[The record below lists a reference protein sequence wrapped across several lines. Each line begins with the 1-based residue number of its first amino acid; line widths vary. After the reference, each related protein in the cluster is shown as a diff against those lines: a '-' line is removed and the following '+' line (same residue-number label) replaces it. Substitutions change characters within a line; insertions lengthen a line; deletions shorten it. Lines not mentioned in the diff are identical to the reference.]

1 MKKYF
6 IILFC
11 FFQIHIFAQITG
23 VVFDKESQIV
33 ISQVMVK
40 SSENEKAETNSYGTF
55 TIPVKKLPVILYFQ
69 KKGFEVDSIRIQQLG
84 YVNMSL
90 SVLSQDVKTVV
101 VTSGKRN
108 QNIEEIPISI
118 EILKPALIANKGFTN
133 LEQAVNQSPGVF
145 TMDGQVSIRGGG
157 GYAYGAGSRV
167 MLLWNGIPM
176 LSPDVGDVKWNAVPM
191 EQASQIEILKG
202 ASSVLYG
209 SGALN
214 GIIALTEKEA
224 KPEGQLTMKYQSGV
238 YGDPKRSSMIW
249 WDRNPMSHLLDVYYG
264 KSKGRVGYTIGVN
277 GLLDE
282 GYRDGNDEKRARING
297 SVYFFPKKYTKMK
310 MGMSYQF
317 QWQDKGIFILWK
329 NDSMGYQALENT
341 LSRQRA
347 IRLNVDPYL
356 KFIDKHDNKHYLRTR
371 YYLVTTGN
379 SDKVYD
385 ASLAEMY
392 YADYNIQK
400 KIGNTNLISGF
411 MNLTN
416 KVTSYVFD
424 NHLSMN
430 MAFYEQV
437 ETKLKKLDLTAGLR
451 LEYCRLDQAKPET
464 QFVISDKFTSPVYP
478 IFRIGAHYAINKA
491 SHLRTSFGQ
500 GIRFPSVAER
510 YISASVGGVR
520 IFRNPDLRPEK
531 GWNSEIGWKQI
542 LKLGKWIGMIDL
554 AAFMNEYSN
563 MTEFAF
569 GVYNPVT
576 GDNLNWLGY
585 GIASHEDSTIWNELV
600 ANGVG
605 FVDCLGFKAQNSEKA
620 RITGIE
626 FSFNSSG
633 KIGNVELVSL
643 MGYTYMNPVS
653 LNTNPIYRASFSDT
667 STNILKY
674 RFNHLA
680 KADVQAT
687 YKKWSV
693 GGSMRYNS
701 FMKNIDR
708 VFEEGVIGTELL
720 VGMKQ
725 YRQVNNKGIF
735 VFDARCSYEIKEG
748 VKLNLI
754 VNNFLNVEYV
764 SRPGDVQA
772 PRNFAIQLQY
782 DI

>member
-238 YGDPKRSSMIW
+238 YGDPKRSSMTW

-491 SHLRTSFGQ
+491 SHLRASFGQ

-520 IFRNPDLRPEK
+520 IFRNPDLRSET

-542 LKLGKWIGMIDL
+542 LKFGKWMGMIDV
-554 AAFMNEYSN
+554 AGFVNQYSN
-563 MTEFAF
+563 MTEFSF
-569 GVYNPVT
+569 GVYKPDTMAFLQTSNP
-576 GDNLNWLGY
+576 NAINYLYNW
-585 GIASHEDSTIWNELV
+585 
-600 ANGVG
+600 VG
-605 FVDCLGFKAQNSEKA
+605 FQAQNAEKA
-620 RITGIE
+620 RITGME

-643 MGYTYMNPVS
+643 LGYTYMNPIS
-653 LNTNPIYRASFSDT
+653 LNTNPFYRASFSDS
-667 STNILKY
+667 STNMLKY

-680 KADVQAT
+680 KADIQAT
-687 YKKWSV
+687 FKKWSV

-708 VFEEGVIGTELL
+708 VFEEGVLGTELL
-720 VGMKQ
+720 VGMQ
-725 YRQVNNKGIF
+725 YYRQIYNRGVF
-735 VFDARCSYEIKEG
+735 VFDARLSYDIKKG
-748 VKLNLI
+748 VKFNFI
-754 VNNFLNVEYV
+754 ANNFLNAEYS
-764 SRPGDVQA
+764 SRPGDIQA
-772 PRNFAIQLQY
+772 PRNFALQLQFEL
-782 DI
+782 

>member
-1 MKKYF
+1 MKNYF
-6 IILFC
+6 FTFFCIL
-11 FFQIHIFAQITG
+11 QVHIFSQVTG
-23 VVFDKESQIV
+23 VVFDKESQFV
-33 ISQVMVK
+33 ISRVLVK
-40 SSENEKAETNSYGTF
+40 SSENEKVETNSYGTF
-55 TIPVKKLPVILYFQ
+55 TIPVKKLPVTLYFQ
-69 KKGFEVDSIRIQQLG
+69 KKGYELDSLRIQQLE

-90 SVLSQDVKTVV
+90 NLLSQDVKTVV

-238 YGDPKRSSMIW
+238 YGDPKRSSMTW
-249 WDRNPMSHLLDVYYG
+249 WDRNPTSHLLDVYYG
-264 KSKGRVGYTIGVN
+264 KSKGRFGYTIGVN
-277 GLLDE
+277 GLIDE
-282 GYRDGNDEKRARING
+282 GYREGNDEKRARING
-297 SVYFFPKKYTKMK
+297 SLYYFSKKYPKMK
-310 MGMSYQF
+310 AGMSYQF
-317 QWQDKGIFILWK
+317 QWQDKGVFILWK

-347 IRLNVDPYL
+347 IRLNVDPYV

-400 KIGNTNLISGF
+400 KIGHTNLISGF
-411 MNLTN
+411 MSMTN

-424 NHLSMN
+424 NHLSN
-430 MAFYEQV
+430 NLALYEQL
-437 ETKLKKLDLTAGLR
+437 ETKLKRLDLTAGLR
-451 LEYCRLDQAKPET
+451 LEYCQLDKSKPET

-478 IFRIGAHYAINKA
+478 IFRLGTHYAINKA
-491 SHLRTSFGQ
+491 SHLRASFGQ

-510 YISASVGGVR
+510 YISAAVGGVR
-520 IFRNPDLRPEK
+520 IFRNPDLRPET

-542 LKLGKWIGMIDL
+542 LKFGKWMGMIDV
-554 AAFMNEYSN
+554 AGFVNQYSN
-563 MTEFAF
+563 MTEFSF
-569 GVYNPVT
+569 GVYKPDTMATLQTSNP
-576 GDNLNWLGY
+576 NAINYFYNW
-585 GIASHEDSTIWNELV
+585 
-600 ANGVG
+600 VG
-605 FVDCLGFKAQNSEKA
+605 FQAQNAEKA
-620 RITGIE
+620 RITGLE

-633 KIGNVELVSL
+633 KIRNVELASL
-643 MGYTYMNPVS
+643 LGYTYMNPIS
-653 LNTNPIYRASFSDT
+653 LNNDPIYRSSFSDT
-667 STNILKY
+667 STNMLKY
-674 RFNHLA
+674 RFHHLA
-680 KADVQAT
+680 KADIQAT

-708 VFEEGVIGTELL
+708 AFEVGVLGTELL
-720 VGMKQ
+720 VGMEH
-725 YRQVNNKGIF
+725 YRQQFNKGVF
-735 VFDARCSYEIKEG
+735 VFDTRVSYELKKGIKF
-748 VKLNLI
+748 NFI
-754 VNNFLNVEYV
+754 ANNFLNAEYS
-764 SRPGDVQA
+764 SRPGDLQA
-772 PRNFAIQLQY
+772 PRNFTLQLQY
-782 DI
+782 DL

>member
-1 MKKYF
+1 MKNYF
-6 IILFC
+6 FLFFCIL
-11 FFQIHIFAQITG
+11 QANLFAQLSG
-23 VVFDKESQIV
+23 VVFDKESKSIIV
-33 ISQVMVK
+33 QVSVK
-40 SSENEKAETNSYGTF
+40 SSENEKVESNAYGTF
-55 TIPVKKLPVILYFQ
+55 VIPVKKLPVTLYFQ
-69 KKGFEVDSIRIQQLG
+69 KKGYEVDSIRIQQLG

-90 SVLSQDVKTVV
+90 AALSQDVKTVV
-101 VTSGKRN
+101 VTTGKRN

-224 KPEGQLTMKYQSGV
+224 KPEGQLTMKYQSGI
-238 YGDPKRSSMIW
+238 YGDPKRSSMTW
-249 WDRNPMSHLLDVYYG
+249 WNRNPTSHLLDVYYG
-264 KSKGRVGYTIGVN
+264 KSKGKFGYTIGVN
-277 GLLDE
+277 GLIDE
-282 GYRDGNDEKRARING
+282 GYREGNDEKRARING
-297 SVYFFPKKYTKMK
+297 SLYYFPKKYSKMK
-310 MGMSYQF
+310 LGMSYQF

-347 IRLNVDPYL
+347 IRLNVDPYV
-356 KFIDKHDNKHYLRTR
+356 KFIDKHDNRHYLRTR

-379 SDKVYD
+379 SEQVYD
-385 ASLAEMY
+385 ASFAEMY

-411 MNLTN
+411 MNMTN

-424 NHLSMN
+424 NHLSN
-430 MAFYEQV
+430 NLALYEQV

-451 LEYCRLDQAKPET
+451 LEYCKLDQAKPET
-464 QFVISDKFTSPVYP
+464 EFVISEKFTSPVYP
-478 IFRIGAHYAINKA
+478 IFRLGTHYAINKA
-491 SHLRTSFGQ
+491 SHLRASFGQ

-520 IFRNPDLRPEK
+520 IFRNPDLRPET

-542 LKLGKWIGMIDL
+542 LKFGKWMGMIDV
-554 AAFMNEYSN
+554 AGFVNQYSN
-563 MTEFAF
+563 MTEFSF
-569 GVYNPVT
+569 GVYKPDTMAFLQTSNP
-576 GDNLNWLGY
+576 NAINYFYNW
-585 GIASHEDSTIWNELV
+585 
-600 ANGVG
+600 VG
-605 FVDCLGFKAQNSEKA
+605 FQAQNAEKA
-620 RITGIE
+620 RITGLE

-643 MGYTYMNPVS
+643 LGYTYMNPIS
-653 LNTNPIYRASFSDT
+653 LNNDPIYRASFSDT
-667 STNILKY
+667 STNMLKY

-680 KADVQAT
+680 KADVQAS
-687 YKKWSV
+687 YKKWSI

-708 VFEEGVIGTELL
+708 AFEVGVLGTELL
-720 VGMKQ
+720 VGMQQ
-725 YRQVNNKGIF
+725 YRQQYNKGVF
-735 VFDARCSYEIKEG
+735 VFDARVSYELKKGI
-748 VKLNLI
+748 KLNFI
-754 VNNFLNVEYV
+754 ANNFLNAEYA
-764 SRPGDVQA
+764 SRPGDLQA
-772 PRNFAIQLQY
+772 PRNFTLQLQY
-782 DI
+782 DL

>member
-1 MKKYF
+1 MKNYF
-6 IILFC
+6 FALFC
-11 FFQIHIFAQITG
+11 ILQSNIFAQISG
-23 VVFDKESQIV
+23 VVIDKESQSV
-33 ISQVMVK
+33 IPQVSVK
-40 SSENEKAETNSYGTF
+40 SSENEKVETNAYGTF
-55 TIPVKKLPVILYFQ
+55 SIPVAKLPVTLYFQ
-69 KKGFEVDSIRIQQLG
+69 KKGYEFDSILVQQRE
-84 YVNMSL
+84 YVSMSL
-90 SVLSQDVKTVV
+90 SLLSQDVKTVV
-101 VTSGKRN
+101 VTTGKRN

-238 YGDPKRSSMIW
+238 YDNPKRSSMTW
-249 WDRNPMSHLLDVYYG
+249 WDRNPTSHLLDVYYG
-264 KSKGRVGYTIGVN
+264 KSKGRFGYTIGVN

-282 GYRDGNDEKRARING
+282 GYREGNDEKRARING
-297 SVYFFPKKYTKMK
+297 SLYYFSKKYPKMK
-310 MGMSYQF
+310 AGMSYQF
-317 QWQDKGIFILWK
+317 QWQDKGVFILWK

-347 IRLNVDPYL
+347 IRLNVDPYV

-400 KIGNTNLISGF
+400 KIGNANLISGF
-411 MNLTN
+411 MSMTN

-424 NHLSMN
+424 NHLSN
-430 MAFYEQV
+430 NLALYEQL
-437 ETKLKKLDLTAGLR
+437 ETKLKKLDFTAGLR
-451 LEYCRLDQAKPET
+451 LEYCQLDKSKPET
-464 QFVISDKFTSPVYP
+464 QFVVSDKFTSPIYP
-478 IFRIGAHYAINKA
+478 IFRLGTHYAINKA
-491 SHLRTSFGQ
+491 SHLRASFGQ

-520 IFRNPDLRPEK
+520 IFRNPDLRPET

-542 LKLGKWIGMIDL
+542 LKFGKWMGMIDV
-554 AAFMNEYSN
+554 AGFVNQYSN
-563 MTEFAF
+563 MTEFSF
-569 GVYNPVT
+569 GVYKPDTMATLQTSNP
-576 GDNLNWLGY
+576 NAINYFYNW
-585 GIASHEDSTIWNELV
+585 
-600 ANGVG
+600 VG
-605 FVDCLGFKAQNSEKA
+605 FQAQNAEKA
-620 RITGIE
+620 RITGLE

-633 KIGNVELVSL
+633 KIGNVEVASL
-643 MGYTYMNPVS
+643 LGYTYMNPIS
-653 LNTNPIYRASFSDT
+653 LNNDPIYRASFSDT
-667 STNILKY
+667 STNMLKY

-708 VFEEGVIGTELL
+708 AFEVGVLGTELL
-720 VGMKQ
+720 VGMQQ
-725 YRQVNNKGIF
+725 YRQQFNKGVF
-735 VFDARCSYEIKEG
+735 VFDARVSYELKKGI
-748 VKLNLI
+748 KLNFI
-754 VNNFLNVEYV
+754 ANNFLNAEYA
-764 SRPGDVQA
+764 SRPGDIQA
-772 PRNFAIQLQY
+772 PRNFTLQLQY
-782 DI
+782 DL

>member
-6 IILFC
+6 STFFCIIHF
-11 FFQIHIFAQITG
+11 HIFAQITG
-23 VVFDKESQIV
+23 VVFDKELQVV
-33 ISQVMVK
+33 IPQVSVK
-40 SSENEKAETNSYGTF
+40 SSENEKVETNAYGTF
-55 TIPVKKLPVILYFQ
+55 IIPVKKLPVTLYFQ
-69 KKGFEVDSIRIQQLG
+69 KKGYEVDSIQVQQSE
-84 YVNMSL
+84 YVNVSL
-90 SVLSQDVKTVV
+90 SLLSQDVKTVV

-224 KPEGQLTMKYQSGV
+224 KPEGQLTMKYQSGI
-238 YGDPKRSSMIW
+238 YGDPKRSSMTW
-249 WDRNPMSHLLDVYYG
+249 WERNPTTHLLDVYYG
-264 KSKGRVGYTIGVN
+264 KSKGRLGYTIGVN
-277 GLLDE
+277 GLIDE
-282 GYRDGNDEKRARING
+282 GYREGNDEKRARING
-297 SVYFFPKKYTKMK
+297 SLYYFPKKYPKMK
-310 MGMSYQF
+310 VGMSYQF
-317 QWQDKGIFILWK
+317 QWQDKGVFILWK

-356 KFIDKHDNKHYLRTR
+356 KFIDKHDNKHHLRTR

-379 SDKVYD
+379 SEQVYD
-385 ASLAEMY
+385 ASFAEMY

-400 KIGNTNLISGF
+400 KIGNTNIISGF
-411 MNLTN
+411 MNMTN

-424 NHLSMN
+424 NHLSN
-430 MAFYEQV
+430 NVALYEQV

-451 LEYCRLDQAKPET
+451 LEYCQLDKSKPET
-464 QFVISDKFTSPVYP
+464 QLLIFNKFTSPVYP
-478 IFRIGAHYAINKA
+478 IFRLGTHYAINKA
-491 SHLRTSFGQ
+491 SHLRASFGQ

-510 YISASVGGVR
+510 YISASVGSVR
-520 IFRNPDLRPEK
+520 IFRNPDLRAET

-542 LKLGKWIGMIDL
+542 LKLGKWMGMIDV
-554 AAFMNEYSN
+554 AGFVNQYSN
-563 MTEFAF
+563 MTEFSF
-569 GVYNPVT
+569 GVYKPDTMAFLQTNNP
-576 GDNLNWLGY
+576 NAINYLYNW
-585 GIASHEDSTIWNELV
+585 
-600 ANGVG
+600 VG
-605 FVDCLGFKAQNSEKA
+605 FQAQNAEKA
-620 RITGIE
+620 RIMGLE

-633 KIGNVELVSL
+633 TIGNVELVSL
-643 MGYTYMNPVS
+643 LGYTYMNPVS
-653 LNTNPIYRASFSDT
+653 LNNDPIYRSSFSDT
-667 STNILKY
+667 TTNMLKY

-680 KADVQAT
+680 KADIQAT
-687 YKKWSV
+687 YKKW
-693 GGSMRYNS
+693 GLGASMRYNS

-708 VFEEGVIGTELL
+708 AFEVGVLGTQLL
-720 VGMKQ
+720 VGMQQ
-725 YRQVNNKGIF
+725 YRQQFNKGVF
-735 VFDARCSYEIKEG
+735 VFDARVSYEVKKGI
-748 VKLNLI
+748 KLNFI
-754 VNNFLNVEYV
+754 ANNFLNAEYL

-772 PRNFAIQLQY
+772 PRNFTLQLQY
-782 DI
+782 DL

>member
-1 MKKYF
+1 MKNYF
-6 IILFC
+6 FAFFCIL
-11 FFQIHIFAQITG
+11 QSNIFAQISG
-23 VVFDKESQIV
+23 VVFDKESKSI
-33 ISQVMVK
+33 IPQVSVK
-40 SSENEKAETNSYGTF
+40 SSENEKVESNAYGTF
-55 TIPVKKLPVILYFQ
+55 VIPVKKLPVTLYFY
-69 KKGFEVDSIRIQQLG
+69 KKGYEVDSMRIQQME
-84 YVNMSL
+84 YVNMPL
-90 SVLSQDVKTVV
+90 SILSQDVKTVV

-238 YGDPKRSSMIW
+238 YGDPKRSSMTW
-249 WDRNPMSHLLDVYYG
+249 WDRNPTSHLLDVYYG
-264 KSKGRVGYTIGVN
+264 KSKGRLGYTIGVN
-277 GLLDE
+277 GLIDE
-282 GYRDGNDEKRARING
+282 GYREGNDEKRARING
-297 SVYFFPKKYTKMK
+297 SLYYFSKKHPKMK
-310 MGMSYQF
+310 AGMSYQF
-317 QWQDKGIFILWK
+317 QWQDKGVFILWK

-347 IRLNVDPYL
+347 IRLNVDPYV

-411 MNLTN
+411 MSMTN

-424 NHLSMN
+424 NHLSN
-430 MAFYEQV
+430 NLALYEQL

-451 LEYCRLDQAKPET
+451 LEYCQLDKSKPET

-478 IFRIGAHYAINKA
+478 IFRLGTHYAFNKA
-491 SHLRTSFGQ
+491 SHLRASFGQ

-510 YISASVGGVR
+510 YISAAVGGVR
-520 IFRNPDLRPEK
+520 IFRNPDLRPET

-542 LKLGKWIGMIDL
+542 LKFGKWMGMIDV
-554 AAFMNEYSN
+554 AGFVNQYSN
-563 MTEFAF
+563 MTEFSF
-569 GVYNPVT
+569 GVYKPDTMATLQTSNP
-576 GDNLNWLGY
+576 NAINYLYNW
-585 GIASHEDSTIWNELV
+585 
-600 ANGVG
+600 VG
-605 FVDCLGFKAQNSEKA
+605 FQAQNAEKA
-620 RITGIE
+620 RITGLE

-643 MGYTYMNPVS
+643 LGYTYMNPIS
-653 LNTNPIYRASFSDT
+653 LNNDPIYRSSFSDT
-667 STNILKY
+667 LSNMLKY

-680 KADVQAT
+680 KADIQAT
-687 YKKWSV
+687 YKKWSI

-708 VFEEGVIGTELL
+708 AFEVGVLGTELL
-720 VGMKQ
+720 VGMEH
-725 YRQVNNKGIF
+725 YRQQFNKGVF
-735 VFDARCSYEIKEG
+735 VFDTRVSYDLKKGIKF
-748 VKLNLI
+748 NFI
-754 VNNFLNVEYV
+754 ANNFLNAEYS
-764 SRPGDVQA
+764 SRPGDLQA
-772 PRNFAIQLQY
+772 PRNFTLQLQY
-782 DI
+782 DL

>member
-1 MKKYF
+1 MKNYF
-6 IILFC
+6 FAFFCILHF
-11 FFQIHIFAQITG
+11 HIFAQITG
-23 VVFDKESQIV
+23 VVFDKESQVV
-33 ISQVMVK
+33 IPQVSVK
-40 SSENEKAETNSYGTF
+40 SSENEKVETNANGTF
-55 TIPVKKLPVILYFQ
+55 TIPVAKLPVTLYFQ
-69 KKGFEVDSIRIQQLG
+69 KKGFELDSIRVQQRE
-84 YVNMSL
+84 YVSISL
-90 SVLSQDVKTVV
+90 SLRSQDVKTVV

-224 KPEGQLTMKYQSGV
+224 KPDGQLTMKYQSGI
-238 YGDPKRSSMIW
+238 YGDPKRSSMTW
-249 WDRNPMSHLLDVYYG
+249 WDRNPTTHLLDVYYG
-264 KSKGRVGYTIGVN
+264 KSKGRLGYTIGVN
-277 GLLDE
+277 GLIDE
-282 GYRDGNDEKRARING
+282 GYREGNDEKRARING
-297 SVYFFPKKYTKMK
+297 SLYYFPKKYPKMK
-310 MGMSYQF
+310 VGMSYQF
-317 QWQDKGIFILWK
+317 QWQDKGVFILWK

-347 IRLNVDPYL
+347 IRLNVDPYV

-385 ASLAEMY
+385 ASFAEMY

-400 KIGNTNLISGF
+400 KIGNTNIISGF
-411 MNLTN
+411 MNMTN

-424 NHLSMN
+424 NHLSN
-430 MAFYEQV
+430 NIALYEQV

-451 LEYCRLDQAKPET
+451 LEYCQLDKSKPET
-464 QFVISDKFTSPVYP
+464 QLLIFNKFTSPVYP
-478 IFRIGAHYAINKA
+478 IFRLGTHYAINKA
-491 SHLRTSFGQ
+491 SHLRASFGQ

-510 YISASVGGVR
+510 YISASVGSVR
-520 IFRNPDLRPEK
+520 IFRNPDLRAET

-542 LKLGKWIGMIDL
+542 LKLGKWMGMIDV
-554 AAFMNEYSN
+554 AGFVNQYSN
-563 MTEFAF
+563 MTEFSF
-569 GVYNPVT
+569 GVYKPDTMAFLQTSNP
-576 GDNLNWLGY
+576 NAINYLYNW
-585 GIASHEDSTIWNELV
+585 
-600 ANGVG
+600 VG
-605 FVDCLGFKAQNSEKA
+605 FQAQNAEKA
-620 RITGIE
+620 RIMGLE
-626 FSFNSSG
+626 FSFNCSG
-633 KIGNVELVSL
+633 TIGNVELVSL
-643 MGYTYMNPVS
+643 LGYTYMNPIS
-653 LNTNPIYRASFSDT
+653 LNNDPIYRSSFSDT
-667 STNILKY
+667 STNMLKY

-680 KADVQAT
+680 KADIQAT
-687 YKKWSV
+687 YKKWSL
-693 GGSMRYNS
+693 GASMRYNS

-708 VFEEGVIGTELL
+708 AFEVGVLGTELL
-720 VGMKQ
+720 VGMQQ
-725 YRQVNNKGIF
+725 YRQQFNKGVF
-735 VFDARCSYEIKEG
+735 VFDARISYELKKGI
-748 VKLNLI
+748 KLNFI
-754 VNNFLNVEYV
+754 ANNFLNAEYL

-772 PRNFAIQLQY
+772 PRNFTLQLQY
-782 DI
+782 DL

>member
-6 IILFC
+6 STFFCIIHF
-11 FFQIHIFAQITG
+11 HIFAQITG
-23 VVFDKESQIV
+23 VVFDKELQVV
-33 ISQVMVK
+33 IPQVSVK
-40 SSENEKAETNSYGTF
+40 SSENEKVETNAYGTF
-55 TIPVKKLPVILYFQ
+55 IIPVKKLPVTLYFQ
-69 KKGFEVDSIRIQQLG
+69 KKGYEVDSIQVQQSE
-84 YVNMSL
+84 YVNVSL
-90 SVLSQDVKTVV
+90 SLLSQDVKTVV

-224 KPEGQLTMKYQSGV
+224 KPEGQLTMKYQSGI
-238 YGDPKRSSMIW
+238 YGDPKRSSMTW
-249 WDRNPMSHLLDVYYG
+249 WERNPTTHLLDVYYG
-264 KSKGRVGYTIGVN
+264 KSKGRLGYTIGVN
-277 GLLDE
+277 GLIDE
-282 GYRDGNDEKRARING
+282 GYREGNDEKRARING
-297 SVYFFPKKYTKMK
+297 SLYYFPKKYPKMK
-310 MGMSYQF
+310 VGMSYQF
-317 QWQDKGIFILWK
+317 QWQDKGVFILWK

-356 KFIDKHDNKHYLRTR
+356 KFIDKHDNKHHLRTR

-379 SDKVYD
+379 SEQVYD
-385 ASLAEMY
+385 ASFAEMY

-400 KIGNTNLISGF
+400 KIGNTNIISGF
-411 MNLTN
+411 MNMTN

-424 NHLSMN
+424 NHLSN
-430 MAFYEQV
+430 NVALYEQV

-451 LEYCRLDQAKPET
+451 LEYCQLDKSKPET
-464 QFVISDKFTSPVYP
+464 QLLIFNKFTSPVYP
-478 IFRIGAHYAINKA
+478 IFRLGTHYAINKA
-491 SHLRTSFGQ
+491 SHLRASFGQ

-510 YISASVGGVR
+510 YISASVGSVR
-520 IFRNPDLRPEK
+520 IFRNPDLRAET

-542 LKLGKWIGMIDL
+542 LKLGKWMGMIDV
-554 AAFMNEYSN
+554 AGFVNQYSN
-563 MTEFAF
+563 MTEFSF
-569 GVYNPVT
+569 GVYKPDTMAFLQTSNP
-576 GDNLNWLGY
+576 NAINYLYNW
-585 GIASHEDSTIWNELV
+585 
-600 ANGVG
+600 VG
-605 FVDCLGFKAQNSEKA
+605 FQAQNAEKA
-620 RITGIE
+620 RIMGLE

-633 KIGNVELVSL
+633 TIGNVELVSL
-643 MGYTYMNPVS
+643 LGYTYMNPVS
-653 LNTNPIYRASFSDT
+653 LNNDPIYRSSFSDT
-667 STNILKY
+667 TTNMLKY

-680 KADVQAT
+680 KADIQAT
-687 YKKWSV
+687 YKKW
-693 GGSMRYNS
+693 GLGASMRYNS

-708 VFEEGVIGTELL
+708 AFEVGVLGTQLL
-720 VGMKQ
+720 VGMQQ
-725 YRQVNNKGIF
+725 YRQQFNKGVF
-735 VFDARCSYEIKEG
+735 VFDARVSYEVKKGI
-748 VKLNLI
+748 KLNFI
-754 VNNFLNVEYV
+754 ANNFLNAEYL

-772 PRNFAIQLQY
+772 PRNFTLQLQY
-782 DI
+782 DL

>member
-6 IILFC
+6 SILFC
-11 FFQIHIFAQITG
+11 IFQLHIFAQVSG
-23 VVFDKESQIV
+23 VVFDKESQSV
-33 ISQVMVK
+33 IPQVLVK
-40 SSENEKAETNSYGTF
+40 SSENEKVETNAYGTF
-55 TIPVKKLPVILYFQ
+55 TIAVAKLPITLYFQ
-69 KKGFEVDSIRIQQLG
+69 KKGFELDSIRVQQSE
-84 YVNMSL
+84 YVSMSL
-90 SVLSQDVKTVV
+90 SLLSQDVKTVV

-238 YGDPKRSSMIW
+238 YGNPKRSSMTW
-249 WDRNPMSHLLDVYYG
+249 WDRNPTSHLLDVYYG
-264 KSKGRVGYTIGVN
+264 KSKGRLGYTIGVN
-277 GLLDE
+277 GLIDE
-282 GYRDGNDEKRARING
+282 SYREGNDEKRARING
-297 SVYFFPKKYTKMK
+297 SLYYFPKRFPKMK
-310 MGMSYQF
+310 AGMSYQF

-347 IRLNVDPYL
+347 IRLNVDPYV

-379 SDKVYD
+379 SEQVYD
-385 ASLAEMY
+385 ASFAEMY

-411 MNLTN
+411 MSMTN

-424 NHLSMN
+424 NHLSN
-430 MAFYEQV
+430 NLALYEQL

-451 LEYCRLDQAKPET
+451 LEYCQLDKSKPET
-464 QFVISDKFTSPVYP
+464 QLLILNKFTSPVYP
-478 IFRIGAHYAINKA
+478 IFRLGTHYAINKA
-491 SHLRTSFGQ
+491 SHLRASFGQ

-510 YISASVGGVR
+510 YISASVGSVR
-520 IFRNPDLRPEK
+520 IFRNPDLRPET

-542 LKLGKWIGMIDL
+542 LKFGKWMGMIDV
-554 AAFMNEYSN
+554 AGFVNQYSN
-563 MTEFAF
+563 MTEFSF
-569 GVYNPVT
+569 GVYKPDTMATLQTNDP
-576 GDNLNWLGY
+576 NAINYLYNW
-585 GIASHEDSTIWNELV
+585 
-600 ANGVG
+600 VG
-605 FVDCLGFKAQNSEKA
+605 FQAQNAEKA
-620 RITGIE
+620 RISGVE

-633 KIGNVELVSL
+633 KIGQVELVSL
-643 MGYTYMNPVS
+643 LGYTYMNPVS
-653 LNTNPIYRASFSDT
+653 LNTDPFYRASFSDT
-667 STNILKY
+667 STNMLKY

-680 KADVQAT
+680 KADIQAT
-687 YKKWSV
+687 FKKWSV

-708 VFEEGVIGTELL
+708 VFEEGVLGTELL
-720 VGMKQ
+720 VGMQ
-725 YRQVNNKGIF
+725 YYRQIYNKGVF
-735 VFDARCSYEIKEG
+735 VFDARLSYDIKKG
-748 VKLNLI
+748 VKFNFI
-754 VNNFLNVEYV
+754 ANNFLNAEYS
-764 SRPGDVQA
+764 SRPGDIQA
-772 PRNFAIQLQY
+772 PRNFALQLQFEL
-782 DI
+782 

>member
-1 MKKYF
+1 MKKYLF
-6 IILFC
+6 AFFCIL
-11 FFQIHIFAQITG
+11 QGYIFAQLSG
-23 VVFDKESQIV
+23 VVIDKESKVV
-33 ISQVMVK
+33 IAQVSVK
-40 SSENEKAETNSYGTF
+40 SSENEKVETNSYGTF
-55 TIPVKKLPVILYFQ
+55 IIPVKKLPVTLYFQ

-90 SVLSQDVKTVV
+90 AVLSQDVKTVV

-238 YGDPKRSSMIW
+238 YGDPKRSSMTW
-249 WDRNPMSHLLDVYYG
+249 WNRNPTSHLLDVYYG
-264 KSKGRVGYTIGVN
+264 KSKGRLGYTIGVN
-277 GLLDE
+277 GLIDE
-282 GYRDGNDEKRARING
+282 GYREGNDEKRARING
-297 SVYFFPKKYTKMK
+297 SLYYFPKKYPKMK
-310 MGMSYQF
+310 LGMSYQF
-317 QWQDKGIFILWK
+317 QWQDKGVFILWK

-385 ASLAEMY
+385 ASFAEMY

-411 MNLTN
+411 MNMTN

-424 NHLSMN
+424 NHLSN
-430 MAFYEQV
+430 NLALYEQV
-437 ETKLKKLDLTAGLR
+437 ETRLKKLDLTAGLR
-451 LEYCRLDQAKPET
+451 LEYCQLDKSKPET

-478 IFRIGAHYAINKA
+478 IFRLGTHYAINKA
-491 SHLRTSFGQ
+491 SHLRASFGQ

-510 YISASVGGVR
+510 YISASVGSVR
-520 IFRNPDLRPEK
+520 IFRNPDLRPET

-542 LKLGKWIGMIDL
+542 LKFGKWMGMIDV
-554 AAFMNEYSN
+554 AGFVNQYSN
-563 MTEFAF
+563 MTEFSF
-569 GVYNPVT
+569 GVYKPDTMAFLQTSNP
-576 GDNLNWLGY
+576 NAINYLYNW
-585 GIASHEDSTIWNELV
+585 
-600 ANGVG
+600 VG
-605 FVDCLGFKAQNSEKA
+605 FQAQNAEKA
-620 RITGIE
+620 RITGLE

-633 KIGNVELVSL
+633 KIGNVEVVSL
-643 MGYTYMNPVS
+643 LGYTYMNPIS
-653 LNTNPIYRASFSDT
+653 LNNDPIYRASFSDT
-667 STNILKY
+667 STNMLKY

-680 KADVQAT
+680 KADVQAS
-687 YKKWSV
+687 YKKWSM

-708 VFEEGVIGTELL
+708 AFEVGVLGTELL
-720 VGMKQ
+720 VGMQQ
-725 YRQVNNKGIF
+725 YREQYNKGVF
-735 VFDARCSYEIKEG
+735 VFDARLSYELKKGI
-748 VKLNLI
+748 KLNFI
-754 VNNFLNVEYV
+754 ANNFLNAEYA
-764 SRPGDVQA
+764 SRPGDLQA
-772 PRNFAIQLQY
+772 PRNFTLQLQY
-782 DI
+782 DL

>member
-238 YGDPKRSSMIW
+238 YGDPKRSSMTW

-520 IFRNPDLRPEK
+520 IFRNPDLRPET

-542 LKLGKWIGMIDL
+542 LKFGKWMGMIDV
-554 AAFMNEYSN
+554 AGFVNQYSN
-563 MTEFAF
+563 MTEFSF
-569 GVYNPVT
+569 GVYKPDTMAFLQTSNP
-576 GDNLNWLGY
+576 NAINYLYNW
-585 GIASHEDSTIWNELV
+585 
-600 ANGVG
+600 VG
-605 FVDCLGFKAQNSEKA
+605 FQAQNAEKA
-620 RITGIE
+620 RITGME

-643 MGYTYMNPVS
+643 LGYTYMNPIS
-653 LNTNPIYRASFSDT
+653 LNTNPFYRASFSDS
-667 STNILKY
+667 STNMLKY

-680 KADVQAT
+680 KADIQAT
-687 YKKWSV
+687 FKKWSV

-708 VFEEGVIGTELL
+708 VFEEGVLGTELL
-720 VGMKQ
+720 VGMQ
-725 YRQVNNKGIF
+725 YYRQIYNRGVF
-735 VFDARCSYEIKEG
+735 VFDARLSYDIKKG
-748 VKLNLI
+748 VKFNFI
-754 VNNFLNVEYV
+754 ANNFLNAEYS
-764 SRPGDVQA
+764 SRPGDIQA
-772 PRNFAIQLQY
+772 PRNFALQLQFEL
-782 DI
+782 

>member
-6 IILFC
+6 STFFCIIHF
-11 FFQIHIFAQITG
+11 HIFAQITG
-23 VVFDKESQIV
+23 VVFDKELQVV
-33 ISQVMVK
+33 IPQVSVK
-40 SSENEKAETNSYGTF
+40 SSENEKVETNAYGTF
-55 TIPVKKLPVILYFQ
+55 IIPVKKLPVTLYFQ
-69 KKGFEVDSIRIQQLG
+69 KKGYEVDSIQVQQSE
-84 YVNMSL
+84 YVNVSL
-90 SVLSQDVKTVV
+90 SLLSQDVKTVV

-224 KPEGQLTMKYQSGV
+224 KPEGQLTMKYQSGI
-238 YGDPKRSSMIW
+238 YGDPKRSSMTW
-249 WDRNPMSHLLDVYYG
+249 WDRNPTTHLLDVYYG
-264 KSKGRVGYTIGVN
+264 KSKGRLGYTIGMN
-277 GLLDE
+277 GLIDE
-282 GYRDGNDEKRARING
+282 GYREGNDEKRARING
-297 SVYFFPKKYTKMK
+297 SLYYFPKKYPKMK
-310 MGMSYQF
+310 VGMSYQF
-317 QWQDKGIFILWK
+317 QWQDKGVFILWK

-356 KFIDKHDNKHYLRTR
+356 KFIDKHDNKHHLRTR

-379 SDKVYD
+379 SEQVYD
-385 ASLAEMY
+385 ASFAEMY

-400 KIGNTNLISGF
+400 KIGNTNIISGF
-411 MNLTN
+411 MNMTN

-424 NHLSMN
+424 NHLSN
-430 MAFYEQV
+430 NVALYEQV

-451 LEYCRLDQAKPET
+451 LEYCQLDKSKPET
-464 QFVISDKFTSPVYP
+464 QLLIFNKFTSPVYP
-478 IFRIGAHYAINKA
+478 IFRLGTHYAINKA
-491 SHLRTSFGQ
+491 SHLRASFGQ

-510 YISASVGGVR
+510 YISASVGSVR
-520 IFRNPDLRPEK
+520 IFRNPDLRAET

-542 LKLGKWIGMIDL
+542 LKLGKWMGMIDV
-554 AAFMNEYSN
+554 AGFVNQYSN
-563 MTEFAF
+563 MTEFSF
-569 GVYNPVT
+569 GVYKPDTMAFLQTSNP
-576 GDNLNWLGY
+576 NAINYLYNW
-585 GIASHEDSTIWNELV
+585 
-600 ANGVG
+600 VG
-605 FVDCLGFKAQNSEKA
+605 FQAQNAEKA
-620 RITGIE
+620 RIMGLE

-633 KIGNVELVSL
+633 TIGNVELVSL
-643 MGYTYMNPVS
+643 LGYTYMNPVS
-653 LNTNPIYRASFSDT
+653 LNNDPIYRSSFSDT
-667 STNILKY
+667 TTNMLKY

-680 KADVQAT
+680 KADIQAT
-687 YKKWSV
+687 YKKW
-693 GGSMRYNS
+693 GLGASMRYNS

-708 VFEEGVIGTELL
+708 AFEVGVLGTQLL
-720 VGMKQ
+720 VGMQQ
-725 YRQVNNKGIF
+725 YRQQFNKGVF
-735 VFDARCSYEIKEG
+735 VFDARVSYEVKKGI
-748 VKLNLI
+748 KLNFI
-754 VNNFLNVEYV
+754 ANNFLNAEYL

-772 PRNFAIQLQY
+772 PRNFTLQLQY
-782 DI
+782 DL

>member
-1 MKKYF
+1 MKNYF
-6 IILFC
+6 FLFFCIL
-11 FFQIHIFAQITG
+11 QANLFAQLSG
-23 VVFDKESQIV
+23 VVFDKESKSIIV
-33 ISQVMVK
+33 QVSVK
-40 SSENEKAETNSYGTF
+40 SSENEKVESNAYGTF
-55 TIPVKKLPVILYFQ
+55 VIPVKKLPVTLYFQ
-69 KKGFEVDSIRIQQLG
+69 KKGYEVDSIRIQQLG

-90 SVLSQDVKTVV
+90 AALSQDVKTVV
-101 VTSGKRN
+101 VTTGKRN

-176 LSPDVGDVKWNAVPM
+176 LSPDVGDVKWNAVPI

-224 KPEGQLTMKYQSGV
+224 KPEGQLTMKYQSGI
-238 YGDPKRSSMIW
+238 YGDPKRSSMTW
-249 WDRNPMSHLLDVYYG
+249 WNRNPTSHLLDVYYG
-264 KSKGRVGYTIGVN
+264 KSKGKFGYTIGVN
-277 GLLDE
+277 GLIDE
-282 GYRDGNDEKRARING
+282 GYREGNDEKRARING
-297 SVYFFPKKYTKMK
+297 SLYYFPKKYSKMK
-310 MGMSYQF
+310 LGMSYQF

-347 IRLNVDPYL
+347 IRLNVDPYV
-356 KFIDKHDNKHYLRTR
+356 KFIDKHDNRHYLRTR

-379 SDKVYD
+379 SEQVYD
-385 ASLAEMY
+385 ASFAEMY

-411 MNLTN
+411 MNMTN

-424 NHLSMN
+424 NHLSN
-430 MAFYEQV
+430 NLALYEQV

-451 LEYCRLDQAKPET
+451 LEYCKLDQAKPET
-464 QFVISDKFTSPVYP
+464 EFVISEKFTSPVYP
-478 IFRIGAHYAINKA
+478 IFRLGTHYAINKA
-491 SHLRTSFGQ
+491 SHLRASFGQ

-520 IFRNPDLRPEK
+520 IFRNPDLRPET

-542 LKLGKWIGMIDL
+542 LKFGKWMGMIDV
-554 AAFMNEYSN
+554 AGFVNQYSN
-563 MTEFAF
+563 MTEFSF
-569 GVYNPVT
+569 GVYKPDTMAFLQTSNP
-576 GDNLNWLGY
+576 NAINYFYNW
-585 GIASHEDSTIWNELV
+585 
-600 ANGVG
+600 VG
-605 FVDCLGFKAQNSEKA
+605 FQAQNAEKA
-620 RITGIE
+620 RITGLE

-643 MGYTYMNPVS
+643 LGYTYMNPIS
-653 LNTNPIYRASFSDT
+653 LNNDPIYRASFSDT
-667 STNILKY
+667 STNMLKY

-680 KADVQAT
+680 KADVQAS
-687 YKKWSV
+687 YKKWSI

-708 VFEEGVIGTELL
+708 AFEVGVLGTELL
-720 VGMKQ
+720 VGMQQ
-725 YRQVNNKGIF
+725 YRQQYNKGVF
-735 VFDARCSYEIKEG
+735 VFDARVSYELKKGI
-748 VKLNLI
+748 KLNFI
-754 VNNFLNVEYV
+754 ANNFLNAEYA
-764 SRPGDVQA
+764 SRPGDLQA
-772 PRNFAIQLQY
+772 PRNFTLQLQY
-782 DI
+782 DL

>member
-1 MKKYF
+1 M
-6 IILFC
+6 
-11 FFQIHIFAQITG
+11 
-23 VVFDKESQIV
+23 
-33 ISQVMVK
+33 
-40 SSENEKAETNSYGTF
+40 
-55 TIPVKKLPVILYFQ
+55 
-69 KKGFEVDSIRIQQLG
+69 
-84 YVNMSL
+84 
-90 SVLSQDVKTVV
+90 
-101 VTSGKRN
+101 
-108 QNIEEIPISI
+108 
-118 EILKPALIANKGFTN
+118 
-133 LEQAVNQSPGVF
+133 
-145 TMDGQVSIRGGG
+145 
-157 GYAYGAGSRV
+157 
-167 MLLWNGIPM
+167 
-176 LSPDVGDVKWNAVPM
+176 
-191 EQASQIEILKG
+191 
-202 ASSVLYG
+202 
-209 SGALN
+209 
-214 GIIALTEKEA
+214 
-224 KPEGQLTMKYQSGV
+224 
-238 YGDPKRSSMIW
+238 
-249 WDRNPMSHLLDVYYG
+249 
-264 KSKGRVGYTIGVN
+264 GYTIGVN

-411 MNLTN
+411 MNLIN

-464 QFVISDKFTSPVYP
+464 QFVISDKLTSPVYP

-520 IFRNPDLRPEK
+520 IFRNPDLRSET

-542 LKLGKWIGMIDL
+542 LKFGKWMGMIDV
-554 AAFMNEYSN
+554 AGFVNQYSN
-563 MTEFAF
+563 MTEFSF
-569 GVYNPVT
+569 GVYKPDTMAFLQTSNP
-576 GDNLNWLGY
+576 NAINYLYNW
-585 GIASHEDSTIWNELV
+585 
-600 ANGVG
+600 VG
-605 FVDCLGFKAQNSEKA
+605 FQAQNAEKA
-620 RITGIE
+620 RITGME

-643 MGYTYMNPVS
+643 LGYTYMNPIS
-653 LNTNPIYRASFSDT
+653 LNTNPFYRASFSDS
-667 STNILKY
+667 STNMLKY

-680 KADVQAT
+680 KADIQAT
-687 YKKWSV
+687 FKKWSV

-708 VFEEGVIGTELL
+708 VFEEGVLGTELL
-720 VGMKQ
+720 VGMQ
-725 YRQVNNKGIF
+725 YYRQIYNRGVF
-735 VFDARCSYEIKEG
+735 VFDARLSYDIKKG
-748 VKLNLI
+748 VKFNFI
-754 VNNFLNVEYV
+754 ANNFLNAEYS
-764 SRPGDVQA
+764 SRPGDIQA
-772 PRNFAIQLQY
+772 PRNFALQLQFEL
-782 DI
+782 

>member
-6 IILFC
+6 STFFCIIHF
-11 FFQIHIFAQITG
+11 HIFAQITG
-23 VVFDKESQIV
+23 VVFDKELQVV
-33 ISQVMVK
+33 IPQVSVK
-40 SSENEKAETNSYGTF
+40 SSENEKVETNAYGTF
-55 TIPVKKLPVILYFQ
+55 IIPVKKLPVTLYFQ
-69 KKGFEVDSIRIQQLG
+69 KKGYEVDSIQVQQSE
-84 YVNMSL
+84 YVNVSL
-90 SVLSQDVKTVV
+90 SLLSQDVKTVV

-224 KPEGQLTMKYQSGV
+224 KPEGQLTMKYQSGI
-238 YGDPKRSSMIW
+238 YGDPKRSSMTW
-249 WDRNPMSHLLDVYYG
+249 WDRNPTTHLLDVYYG
-264 KSKGRVGYTIGVN
+264 KSKGRLGYTIGMN
-277 GLLDE
+277 GLIDE
-282 GYRDGNDEKRARING
+282 GYREGNDEKRARING
-297 SVYFFPKKYTKMK
+297 SLYYFPKKYPKMK
-310 MGMSYQF
+310 VGMSYQF
-317 QWQDKGIFILWK
+317 QWQDKGVFILWK

-379 SDKVYD
+379 SEQVYD
-385 ASLAEMY
+385 ASFAEMY

-400 KIGNTNLISGF
+400 KIGNTNIISGF
-411 MNLTN
+411 MNMTN

-424 NHLSMN
+424 NHLSN
-430 MAFYEQV
+430 NVALYEQV

-451 LEYCRLDQAKPET
+451 LEYCQLDKSKPET
-464 QFVISDKFTSPVYP
+464 QLLIFNKFTSPVYP
-478 IFRIGAHYAINKA
+478 IFRLGTHYAINKA
-491 SHLRTSFGQ
+491 SHLRASFGQ

-510 YISASVGGVR
+510 YISASVGSVR
-520 IFRNPDLRPEK
+520 IFRNPDLRAET

-542 LKLGKWIGMIDL
+542 LKLGKWMGMIDV
-554 AAFMNEYSN
+554 AGFVNQYSN
-563 MTEFAF
+563 MTEFSF
-569 GVYNPVT
+569 GVYKPDTMAFLQTSNP
-576 GDNLNWLGY
+576 NAINYLYNW
-585 GIASHEDSTIWNELV
+585 
-600 ANGVG
+600 VG
-605 FVDCLGFKAQNSEKA
+605 FQAQNAEKA
-620 RITGIE
+620 RIMGLE

-633 KIGNVELVSL
+633 TIGNVELVSL
-643 MGYTYMNPVS
+643 LGYTYMNPVS
-653 LNTNPIYRASFSDT
+653 LNNDPIYRSSFSDT
-667 STNILKY
+667 TTNMLKY

-680 KADVQAT
+680 KADIQAT
-687 YKKWSV
+687 YKKW
-693 GGSMRYNS
+693 GLGASMRYNS

-708 VFEEGVIGTELL
+708 AFEVGVLGTQLL
-720 VGMKQ
+720 VGMQQ
-725 YRQVNNKGIF
+725 YRQQFNKGVF
-735 VFDARCSYEIKEG
+735 VFDARVSYEVKKGI
-748 VKLNLI
+748 KLNFI
-754 VNNFLNVEYV
+754 ANNFLNAEYL

-772 PRNFAIQLQY
+772 PRNFTLQLQY
-782 DI
+782 DL

>member
-1 MKKYF
+1 M
-6 IILFC
+6 
-11 FFQIHIFAQITG
+11 
-23 VVFDKESQIV
+23 
-33 ISQVMVK
+33 K
-40 SSENEKAETNSYGTF
+40 SSENEKVETNSYGTF
-55 TIPVKKLPVILYFQ
+55 IIPVKKLPVTLYFQ

-90 SVLSQDVKTVV
+90 AVLSQDVKTVV

-238 YGDPKRSSMIW
+238 YGDPKRSSMTW
-249 WDRNPMSHLLDVYYG
+249 WNRNPTSHLLDVYYG
-264 KSKGRVGYTIGVN
+264 KSKGRLGYTIGVN
-277 GLLDE
+277 GLIDE
-282 GYRDGNDEKRARING
+282 GYREGNDEKRARING
-297 SVYFFPKKYTKMK
+297 SLYYFPKKYPKMK
-310 MGMSYQF
+310 LGMSYQF
-317 QWQDKGIFILWK
+317 QWQDKGVFILWK

-385 ASLAEMY
+385 ASFAEMY

-400 KIGNTNLISGF
+400 KIGNTNIISGF
-411 MNLTN
+411 MNMTN

-424 NHLSMN
+424 NHLSN
-430 MAFYEQV
+430 NLALYEQV

-451 LEYCRLDQAKPET
+451 LEFCQLDKSKPET

-478 IFRIGAHYAINKA
+478 IFRLGTHYAINKA
-491 SHLRTSFGQ
+491 SHLRASFGQ

-510 YISASVGGVR
+510 YISASVGSVR
-520 IFRNPDLRPEK
+520 IFRNPDLRPET

-542 LKLGKWIGMIDL
+542 LKFGKWMGMIDV
-554 AAFMNEYSN
+554 AGFVNQYSN
-563 MTEFAF
+563 MTEFSF
-569 GVYNPVT
+569 GVYKPDTMAFLQTSNP
-576 GDNLNWLGY
+576 NAINYLYNW
-585 GIASHEDSTIWNELV
+585 
-600 ANGVG
+600 VG
-605 FVDCLGFKAQNSEKA
+605 FQAQNAEKA
-620 RITGIE
+620 RITGME

-633 KIGNVELVSL
+633 KIGNVEVVSL
-643 MGYTYMNPVS
+643 LGYTYMNPIS
-653 LNTNPIYRASFSDT
+653 LNNDPIYRASFSDT
-667 STNILKY
+667 STNMLKY

-680 KADVQAT
+680 KADVQAS
-687 YKKWSV
+687 YKKWSI

-708 VFEEGVIGTELL
+708 AFEVGVLGTELL
-720 VGMKQ
+720 VGMQ
-725 YRQVNNKGIF
+725 HYRQQYNKGVF
-735 VFDARCSYEIKEG
+735 VFDARLSYELKKGI
-748 VKLNLI
+748 KLNFI
-754 VNNFLNVEYV
+754 ANNFLNAEYA
-764 SRPGDVQA
+764 SRPGDLQA
-772 PRNFAIQLQY
+772 PRNFTLQLQY
-782 DI
+782 DL

>member
-1 MKKYF
+1 MKKYLF
-6 IILFC
+6 AFFCIL
-11 FFQIHIFAQITG
+11 QGHIFAQLSG
-23 VVFDKESQIV
+23 VVIDKESKVV
-33 ISQVMVK
+33 ISQVSVK
-40 SSENEKAETNSYGTF
+40 SSENEKVETNSYGTF
-55 TIPVKKLPVILYFQ
+55 IIPVKKLPVTLYFQ

-90 SVLSQDVKTVV
+90 AVLSQDVKTVV

-238 YGDPKRSSMIW
+238 YGDPKRSSMTW
-249 WDRNPMSHLLDVYYG
+249 WNRNPTSHLLDVYYG
-264 KSKGRVGYTIGVN
+264 KSKGRLGYTIGVN
-277 GLLDE
+277 GLIDE
-282 GYRDGNDEKRARING
+282 GYREGNDEKRARING
-297 SVYFFPKKYTKMK
+297 SLYYFPKKYPKMK
-310 MGMSYQF
+310 LGMSYQF
-317 QWQDKGIFILWK
+317 QWQDKGVFILWK

-385 ASLAEMY
+385 ASFAEMY

-411 MNLTN
+411 MNMTN

-424 NHLSMN
+424 NHLSN
-430 MAFYEQV
+430 NLALYEQV
-437 ETKLKKLDLTAGLR
+437 EMKLKKLDLTAGLR
-451 LEYCRLDQAKPET
+451 LEFCQLDKSKPET

-478 IFRIGAHYAINKA
+478 IFRLGTHYAINKA
-491 SHLRTSFGQ
+491 SHLRASFGQ

-510 YISASVGGVR
+510 YISASVGSVR
-520 IFRNPDLRPEK
+520 IFRNPDLRPET

-542 LKLGKWIGMIDL
+542 LKFGKWMGMIDV
-554 AAFMNEYSN
+554 AGFVNQYSN
-563 MTEFAF
+563 MTEFSF
-569 GVYNPVT
+569 GVYKPDTMAFLQTSNP
-576 GDNLNWLGY
+576 NAINYLYNW
-585 GIASHEDSTIWNELV
+585 
-600 ANGVG
+600 VG
-605 FVDCLGFKAQNSEKA
+605 FQAQNAEKA
-620 RITGIE
+620 RITGLE

-633 KIGNVELVSL
+633 KIGNVEVVSL
-643 MGYTYMNPVS
+643 LGYTYMNPIS
-653 LNTNPIYRASFSDT
+653 LNNDPIYRASFSDT
-667 STNILKY
+667 STNMLKY

-680 KADVQAT
+680 KADVQAS
-687 YKKWSV
+687 YKKWSI

-708 VFEEGVIGTELL
+708 AFEVGVLGTELL
-720 VGMKQ
+720 VGMQ
-725 YRQVNNKGIF
+725 HYRQQYNKGVF
-735 VFDARCSYEIKEG
+735 VFDARLSYELKKGI
-748 VKLNLI
+748 KLNFI
-754 VNNFLNVEYV
+754 ANNFLNAEYA
-764 SRPGDVQA
+764 SRPGDLQA
-772 PRNFAIQLQY
+772 PRNFTLQLQY
-782 DI
+782 DL

>member
-6 IILFC
+6 FTFFC
-11 FFQIHIFAQITG
+11 IVQAHIFAQVTG
-23 VVFDKESQIV
+23 VVIDKETSIQISNV
-33 ISQVMVK
+33 SVK
-40 SSENEKAETNSYGTF
+40 SSENEKVETNSDGTF
-55 TIPVKKLPVILYFQ
+55 SIPAKKLPVTLYFQ
-69 KKGFEVDSIRIQQLG
+69 KKGYEMDSILVQQRQ
-84 YVNMSL
+84 YVSMSL
-90 SVLSQDVKTVV
+90 SILSQDVKTVV

-214 GIIALTEKEA
+214 GIISLTEKEA
-224 KPEGQLTMKYQSGV
+224 KPEGQLTMKFQSGV
-238 YGDPKRSSMIW
+238 YGDPKRSSLTW
-249 WDRNPMSHLLDVYYG
+249 WNKNPTNHLLDIYYG
-264 KSKGRVGYTIGVN
+264 KSKGRLGYTVGVN
-277 GLLDE
+277 GLIDE
-282 GYRDGNDEKRARING
+282 GYREGNDEKRARING
-297 SVYFFPKKYTKMK
+297 SVYYFPKKNTKMK
-310 MGMSYQF
+310 LGMSYQF

-379 SDKVYD
+379 SEKVYD
-385 ASLAEMY
+385 ASFAEMY

-411 MNLTN
+411 MNMTN

-424 NHLSMN
+424 NHLSYN
-430 MAFYEQV
+430 LAFYQQV

-451 LEYCRLDQAKPET
+451 LEYCKLDQAKPET

-478 IFRIGAHYAINKA
+478 IFRLGTHYAINKA
-491 SHLRTSFGQ
+491 SHLRASFGQ

-520 IFRNPDLRPEK
+520 IFRNPDLRPET

-542 LKLGKWIGMIDL
+542 LKFGKWMGMIDV
-554 AAFMNEYSN
+554 AGFVNQYSN
-563 MTEFAF
+563 MTEFSF
-569 GVYNPVT
+569 GVYKPDTMAFLQTSNP
-576 GDNLNWLGY
+576 NAINYLYNW
-585 GIASHEDSTIWNELV
+585 
-600 ANGVG
+600 VG
-605 FVDCLGFKAQNSEKA
+605 FQAQNAEKA
-620 RITGIE
+620 RITGLEI
-626 FSFNSSG
+626 SFNSSG

-643 MGYTYMNPVS
+643 IGYTYMNPIS
-653 LNTNPIYRASFSDT
+653 LNNDPIYRASFSDT
-667 STNILKY
+667 STNMLKY

-680 KADVQAT
+680 KADIQAT
-687 YKKWSV
+687 YKKWSI

-708 VFEEGVIGTELL
+708 AFEVGVLGTELL
-720 VGMKQ
+720 VGMQQ
-725 YRQVNNKGIF
+725 YRQQFNTGVF
-735 VFDARCSYEIKEG
+735 VFDARLSYEVKKG
-748 VKLNLI
+748 VKFNFI
-754 VNNFLNVEYV
+754 ANNFLNAEYS
-764 SRPGDVQA
+764 SRPGDLQA
-772 PRNFAIQLQY
+772 PRNFTLQLQY

>member
-1 MKKYF
+1 MKNYF
-6 IILFC
+6 FAFFCILHF
-11 FFQIHIFAQITG
+11 HIFAQITG
-23 VVFDKESQIV
+23 VVFDKESQVV
-33 ISQVMVK
+33 IPQVSVK
-40 SSENEKAETNSYGTF
+40 SSENEKVETNANGTF
-55 TIPVKKLPVILYFQ
+55 TIPVAKLPVTLYFQ
-69 KKGFEVDSIRIQQLG
+69 KKGFELDSIRVQQRE
-84 YVNMSL
+84 YVSISL
-90 SVLSQDVKTVV
+90 SLRSQDVKTVV

-224 KPEGQLTMKYQSGV
+224 KPDGQLTMKYQSGI
-238 YGDPKRSSMIW
+238 YGDPKRSSMTW
-249 WDRNPMSHLLDVYYG
+249 WDRNPTTHLLDVYYG
-264 KSKGRVGYTIGVN
+264 KSKGRLGYTIGVN
-277 GLLDE
+277 GLIDE
-282 GYRDGNDEKRARING
+282 GYREGNDEKRARING
-297 SVYFFPKKYTKMK
+297 SLYYFPQKLPKMK

-317 QWQDKGIFILWK
+317 QWQDKGVFILWK

-347 IRLNVDPYL
+347 IRLNVDPYV

-385 ASLAEMY
+385 ASFAEMY

-400 KIGNTNLISGF
+400 KIGNTNIISGF
-411 MNLTN
+411 MNMTN

-424 NHLSMN
+424 NHLSN
-430 MAFYEQV
+430 NIALYEQV

-451 LEYCRLDQAKPET
+451 LEYCQLDKSKPET
-464 QFVISDKFTSPVYP
+464 QLLIFNKFTSPVYP
-478 IFRIGAHYAINKA
+478 IFRLGTHYAINKA
-491 SHLRTSFGQ
+491 SHLRASFGQ

-510 YISASVGGVR
+510 YISASVGSVR
-520 IFRNPDLRPEK
+520 IFRNPDLRAET

-542 LKLGKWIGMIDL
+542 LKLGKWMGMIDV
-554 AAFMNEYSN
+554 AGFVNQYSN
-563 MTEFAF
+563 MTEFSF
-569 GVYNPVT
+569 GVYKPDTMAFLQTSNP
-576 GDNLNWLGY
+576 NAINYLYNW
-585 GIASHEDSTIWNELV
+585 
-600 ANGVG
+600 VG
-605 FVDCLGFKAQNSEKA
+605 FQAQNAEKA
-620 RITGIE
+620 RIMGLE

-633 KIGNVELVSL
+633 TIGNVELVSL
-643 MGYTYMNPVS
+643 LGYTYMNPIS
-653 LNTNPIYRASFSDT
+653 LNNDPIYRSSFSDT
-667 STNILKY
+667 STNMLKY

-680 KADVQAT
+680 KADIQAT
-687 YKKWSV
+687 YKKWSL
-693 GGSMRYNS
+693 GASMRYNS

-708 VFEEGVIGTELL
+708 AFEVGVLGTELL
-720 VGMKQ
+720 VGMQQ
-725 YRQVNNKGIF
+725 YRQQFNKGVF
-735 VFDARCSYEIKEG
+735 VFDARISYELKKGI
-748 VKLNLI
+748 KLNFI
-754 VNNFLNVEYV
+754 ANNFLNAEYL

-772 PRNFAIQLQY
+772 PRNFTLQLQY
-782 DI
+782 DL

>member
-1 MKKYF
+1 MKKF
-6 IILFC
+6 FFTFFC
-11 FFQIHIFAQITG
+11 VIQLHIFAQLTG
-23 VVFDKESQIV
+23 VVIDKESKSV
-33 ISQVMVK
+33 ISQVLVK
-40 SSENEKAETNSYGTF
+40 SSENEKVETNPYGTF
-55 TIPVKKLPVILYFQ
+55 IIPVKKLPVTLYFQ
-69 KKGFEVDSIRIQQLG
+69 KKGYEIDSIRIQQRG
-84 YVNMSL
+84 YVTMQL
-90 SVLSQDVKTVV
+90 SMLLQDVKTVV

-167 MLLWNGIPM
+167 MLLWNGVPM
-176 LSPDVGDVKWNAVPM
+176 LSPDLGDVKWNAVPM

-238 YGDPKRSSMIW
+238 YGDPKRSSMNW
-249 WDRNPMSHLLDVYYG
+249 WKRNPTSHLLDVYYG
-264 KSKGRVGYTIGVN
+264 KSKGRLGYTIGVN

-282 GYRDGNDEKRARING
+282 SYREGNDEKRARING
-297 SVYFFPKKYTKMK
+297 SLYYFLKKFPKMK
-310 MGMSYQF
+310 LGMSYQF
-317 QWQDKGIFILWK
+317 QWQDKGVFILWK

-347 IRLNVDPYL
+347 IRLNVDPYV
-356 KFIDKHDNKHYLRTR
+356 KFIDKHDNKHHLRTR

-379 SDKVYD
+379 SEQVYD
-385 ASLAEMY
+385 ASFAEMY
-392 YADYNIQK
+392 YADYSIQK

-411 MNLTN
+411 MNMTN
-416 KVTSYVFD
+416 KVISYIFD
-424 NHLSMN
+424 NHLSN
-430 MAFYEQV
+430 NLALYQQV
-437 ETKLKKLDLTAGLR
+437 ETKLHKLDLTAGLR
-451 LEYCRLDQAKPET
+451 LEYCKLDQAKPET
-464 QFVISDKFTSPVYP
+464 EFVISDKFTSPIYP
-478 IFRIGAHYAINKA
+478 IFRLGTHYAINKA
-491 SHLRTSFGQ
+491 SHVRASFGQ

-520 IFRNPDLRPEK
+520 IFRNPDLRPET

-542 LKLGKWIGMIDL
+542 LKFGKWMGMIDV
-554 AAFMNEYSN
+554 AGFVNQYSN
-563 MTEFAF
+563 MTEFSF
-569 GVYNPVT
+569 GVYKPDTMAFLQTSNP
-576 GDNLNWLGY
+576 NAINYLYNW
-585 GIASHEDSTIWNELV
+585 
-600 ANGVG
+600 VG
-605 FVDCLGFKAQNSEKA
+605 FQAQNAEKA

-626 FSFNSSG
+626 VSFNSSG

-643 MGYTYMNPVS
+643 IGYTYMNPIS
-653 LNTNPIYRASFSDT
+653 LNNDPIYRASFSDT
-667 STNILKY
+667 FTNMLKY

-680 KADVQAT
+680 KADIQAT
-687 YKKWSV
+687 YKKWSI

-708 VFEEGVIGTELL
+708 AFEVGVLGTELL
-720 VGMKQ
+720 VGMQQ
-725 YRQVNNKGIF
+725 YRQQFNKGVF
-735 VFDARCSYEIKEG
+735 VFDARISYELKKG
-748 VKLNLI
+748 VKFNFI
-754 VNNFLNVEYV
+754 ANNFLNAEYS
-764 SRPGDVQA
+764 SRPGDLQA
-772 PRNFAIQLQY
+772 PRNFTLQLQH

>member
-1 MKKYF
+1 MKNYF
-6 IILFC
+6 FAFFCIL
-11 FFQIHIFAQITG
+11 QANVFAQLSG
-23 VVFDKESQIV
+23 VVINKESKGV
-33 ISQVMVK
+33 IPQVSVK
-40 SSENEKAETNSYGTF
+40 SSENEKVETNTYGTF
-55 TIPVKKLPVILYFQ
+55 TIPVAKLPVTLYFQ
-69 KKGFEVDSIRIQQLG
+69 KKGFELDSIRVQQRE
-84 YVNMSL
+84 YVSMSL
-90 SVLSQDVKTVV
+90 SLLSQDVKTVV

-224 KPEGQLTMKYQSGV
+224 KPEGQLTVKYQSGV
-238 YGDPKRSSMIW
+238 YDNPKRSSMTW
-249 WDRNPMSHLLDVYYG
+249 WDRNPTSHLLDVYYG
-264 KSKGRVGYTIGVN
+264 KSKGRFGYTIGVN

-282 GYRDGNDEKRARING
+282 GYREGNDEKRARING
-297 SVYFFPKKYTKMK
+297 SLYYFSKKYPKMK
-310 MGMSYQF
+310 AGMSYQF
-317 QWQDKGIFILWK
+317 QWQDKGVFILWK

-347 IRLNVDPYL
+347 IRLNVDPYV

-400 KIGNTNLISGF
+400 KIGNANFISGF
-411 MNLTN
+411 MSMTN

-424 NHLSMN
+424 NHLSN
-430 MAFYEQV
+430 NLALYEQL

-451 LEYCRLDQAKPET
+451 LEYCQLDKSKPET
-464 QFVISDKFTSPVYP
+464 QFVVSDKFTSPIYP
-478 IFRIGAHYAINKA
+478 IFRLGTHYAINKA
-491 SHLRTSFGQ
+491 SHLRASFGQ

-520 IFRNPDLRPEK
+520 IFRNPDLRPET

-542 LKLGKWIGMIDL
+542 LKFGKWMGMIDV
-554 AAFMNEYSN
+554 AGFVNQYSN
-563 MTEFAF
+563 MTEFSF
-569 GVYNPVT
+569 GVYKPDTMATLQTSNP
-576 GDNLNWLGY
+576 NAINYFYNW
-585 GIASHEDSTIWNELV
+585 
-600 ANGVG
+600 VG
-605 FVDCLGFKAQNSEKA
+605 FQAQNAEKA
-620 RITGIE
+620 RITGLE

-633 KIGNVELVSL
+633 KIGNVEVASL
-643 MGYTYMNPVS
+643 LGYTYMNPIS
-653 LNTNPIYRASFSDT
+653 LNNDPIYRASFSDT
-667 STNILKY
+667 SSNMLKY

-680 KADVQAT
+680 KADIQAT
-687 YKKWSV
+687 YKKWSI

-708 VFEEGVIGTELL
+708 AFEVGVLGTELL
-720 VGMKQ
+720 VGMQQ
-725 YRQVNNKGIF
+725 YRQQFSKGVF
-735 VFDARCSYEIKEG
+735 VFDARVSYELKKGIKF
-748 VKLNLI
+748 NFI
-754 VNNFLNVEYV
+754 ANNFLNAEYS
-764 SRPGDVQA
+764 SRPGDLQA
-772 PRNFAIQLQY
+772 PRNFTLQLQY
-782 DI
+782 DL

>member
-69 KKGFEVDSIRIQQLG
+69 KKGFEVDSIRIQQLR

-238 YGDPKRSSMIW
+238 YGDPKRSSMTW

-392 YADYNIQK
+392 YADYNIHK

-520 IFRNPDLRPEK
+520 IFRNPDLRSET

-542 LKLGKWIGMIDL
+542 LKFGKWMGMIDV
-554 AAFMNEYSN
+554 AGFVNQYSN
-563 MTEFAF
+563 MTEFSF
-569 GVYNPVT
+569 GVYKPDTMAFLQTSNP
-576 GDNLNWLGY
+576 NAINYLYNW
-585 GIASHEDSTIWNELV
+585 
-600 ANGVG
+600 VG
-605 FVDCLGFKAQNSEKA
+605 FQAQNAEKA
-620 RITGIE
+620 RITGME

-643 MGYTYMNPVS
+643 LGYTYMNPIS
-653 LNTNPIYRASFSDT
+653 LNTNPFYRASFSDS
-667 STNILKY
+667 STNMLKY

-680 KADVQAT
+680 KADIQAT
-687 YKKWSV
+687 FKKWSL

-708 VFEEGVIGTELL
+708 VFEEGVLGTELL
-720 VGMKQ
+720 VGMQ
-725 YRQVNNKGIF
+725 YYRQIYNRGVF
-735 VFDARCSYEIKEG
+735 VFDARLSYDIKKG
-748 VKLNLI
+748 VKFNFI
-754 VNNFLNVEYV
+754 ANNFLNAEYS
-764 SRPGDVQA
+764 SRPGDIQA
-772 PRNFAIQLQY
+772 PRNFALQLQFEL
-782 DI
+782 

>member
-1 MKKYF
+1 MKNYF
-6 IILFC
+6 FAFFCIL
-11 FFQIHIFAQITG
+11 QANVFAQLSG
-23 VVFDKESQIV
+23 VVINKETQTV
-33 ISQVMVK
+33 IPQVSVK
-40 SSENEKAETNSYGTF
+40 SSENEKVETNAYGTF
-55 TIPVKKLPVILYFQ
+55 TIPVAKLPVTLYFQ
-69 KKGFEVDSIRIQQLG
+69 KKGFELDSFRVQQRE
-84 YVNMSL
+84 YVSMSL
-90 SVLSQDVKTVV
+90 SLLSQDVKTVV

-238 YGDPKRSSMIW
+238 YDNPKRSSMTW
-249 WDRNPMSHLLDVYYG
+249 WDRNPTSHLLDVYYG
-264 KSKGRVGYTIGVN
+264 KSKGRFGYTIGVN

-282 GYRDGNDEKRARING
+282 GYREGNDEKRARING
-297 SVYFFPKKYTKMK
+297 SLYYFSKKYPKMK
-310 MGMSYQF
+310 TGMSYQF
-317 QWQDKGIFILWK
+317 QWQDKGVFILWK

-347 IRLNVDPYL
+347 IRLNVDPYV

-400 KIGNTNLISGF
+400 KIGNANLISGF
-411 MNLTN
+411 MSMTN

-424 NHLSMN
+424 NHLSN
-430 MAFYEQV
+430 NLALYEQL

-451 LEYCRLDQAKPET
+451 LEYCQLDKSKPET
-464 QFVISDKFTSPVYP
+464 QFVISDKFTSPIYP
-478 IFRIGAHYAINKA
+478 IFRLGAHYAINKA
-491 SHLRTSFGQ
+491 SHLRASFGQ

-520 IFRNPDLRPEK
+520 IFRNPDLRPET

-542 LKLGKWIGMIDL
+542 LKFGKWMGMIDV
-554 AAFMNEYSN
+554 AGFVNQYSN
-563 MTEFAF
+563 MTEFSF
-569 GVYNPVT
+569 GVYKPDTMATLQTSNP
-576 GDNLNWLGY
+576 NAINYFYNW
-585 GIASHEDSTIWNELV
+585 
-600 ANGVG
+600 VG
-605 FVDCLGFKAQNSEKA
+605 FQAQNAEKA
-620 RITGIE
+620 RITGLE

-643 MGYTYMNPVS
+643 LGYTYMNPIS
-653 LNTNPIYRASFSDT
+653 LNNDPIYRASFSDT
-667 STNILKY
+667 STNMLKY

-680 KADVQAT
+680 KADVQAS

-708 VFEEGVIGTELL
+708 AFEVGVLGTELL
-720 VGMKQ
+720 VGMQQ
-725 YRQVNNKGIF
+725 YRQQFNKGVF
-735 VFDARCSYEIKEG
+735 VFDARVSYELKKGI
-748 VKLNLI
+748 KLNFI
-754 VNNFLNVEYV
+754 ANNFLNAEYA
-764 SRPGDVQA
+764 SRPGDIQA
-772 PRNFAIQLQY
+772 PRNFTLQLQY
-782 DI
+782 DL

>member
-1 MKKYF
+1 MKKYLF
-6 IILFC
+6 AFFCIL
-11 FFQIHIFAQITG
+11 QGHIFAQLSG
-23 VVFDKESQIV
+23 VVIDKESKVV
-33 ISQVMVK
+33 ISQVSVK
-40 SSENEKAETNSYGTF
+40 SSENEKVETNSYGTF
-55 TIPVKKLPVILYFQ
+55 IIPVKKLPVTLYFQ

-90 SVLSQDVKTVV
+90 AVLSQDVKTVV

-238 YGDPKRSSMIW
+238 YGDPKRSSMTW
-249 WDRNPMSHLLDVYYG
+249 WNRNPTSHLLDVYYG
-264 KSKGRVGYTIGVN
+264 KSKGRLGYTIGVN
-277 GLLDE
+277 GLIDE
-282 GYRDGNDEKRARING
+282 GYREGNDEKRARING
-297 SVYFFPKKYTKMK
+297 SLYYFPKKYPKMK
-310 MGMSYQF
+310 LGMSYQF
-317 QWQDKGIFILWK
+317 QWQDKGVFILWK

-356 KFIDKHDNKHYLRTR
+356 KFIDKNDNKHYLRTR

-385 ASLAEMY
+385 ASFAEMY

-411 MNLTN
+411 MNMTN

-424 NHLSMN
+424 NHLSN
-430 MAFYEQV
+430 NLALYEQV
-437 ETKLKKLDLTAGLR
+437 EMKLKKLDLTAGLR
-451 LEYCRLDQAKPET
+451 LEYCQLDKSKPET

-478 IFRIGAHYAINKA
+478 IFRLGTHYAINKA
-491 SHLRTSFGQ
+491 SHLRASFGQ

-510 YISASVGGVR
+510 YISASVGSVR
-520 IFRNPDLRPEK
+520 IFRNPDLRPET

-542 LKLGKWIGMIDL
+542 LKFGKWMGMIDV
-554 AAFMNEYSN
+554 AGFVNQYSN
-563 MTEFAF
+563 MTEFSF
-569 GVYNPVT
+569 GVYKPDTMAFLQTSNP
-576 GDNLNWLGY
+576 NAINYLYNW
-585 GIASHEDSTIWNELV
+585 
-600 ANGVG
+600 VG
-605 FVDCLGFKAQNSEKA
+605 FQAQNAEKA
-620 RITGIE
+620 RITGLE

-633 KIGNVELVSL
+633 KIGNVEVVSL
-643 MGYTYMNPVS
+643 LGYTYMNPIS
-653 LNTNPIYRASFSDT
+653 LNNDPIYIASFSDT
-667 STNILKY
+667 STNMLKY

-680 KADVQAT
+680 KADVQAS
-687 YKKWSV
+687 YKKWSI

-708 VFEEGVIGTELL
+708 AFEVGVLGTELL
-720 VGMKQ
+720 VGMQ
-725 YRQVNNKGIF
+725 HYRQQYNKGVF
-735 VFDARCSYEIKEG
+735 VFDARLSYELKKGI
-748 VKLNLI
+748 KLNFI
-754 VNNFLNVEYV
+754 ANNFLNAEYA
-764 SRPGDVQA
+764 SRPGDLQA
-772 PRNFAIQLQY
+772 PRNFTLQLQY
-782 DI
+782 DL

>member
-1 MKKYF
+1 MKNYF
-6 IILFC
+6 FAFFCIL
-11 FFQIHIFAQITG
+11 QANIFAQLSG
-23 VVFDKESQIV
+23 VVINKETQAV
-33 ISQVMVK
+33 IPQVSVK
-40 SSENEKAETNSYGTF
+40 SSENEKVETNAYGTF
-55 TIPVKKLPVILYFQ
+55 TIPVAKLPVTLYFQ
-69 KKGFEVDSIRIQQLG
+69 KKGFELDSFQVQQRE
-84 YVNMSL
+84 YVSMSL
-90 SVLSQDVKTVV
+90 SLLSQDVKTVV

-238 YGDPKRSSMIW
+238 YDNPKRSSMTW
-249 WDRNPMSHLLDVYYG
+249 WDRNPTSHLLDVYYG
-264 KSKGRVGYTIGVN
+264 KSKGRFGYTIGVN

-282 GYRDGNDEKRARING
+282 GYREGNDEKRARING
-297 SVYFFPKKYTKMK
+297 SLYYFSKKYPKMK
-310 MGMSYQF
+310 AGMSYQF
-317 QWQDKGIFILWK
+317 QWQDKGVFILWK

-347 IRLNVDPYL
+347 IRLNVDPYV

-400 KIGNTNLISGF
+400 KIGNANLISGF
-411 MNLTN
+411 MSMTN

-424 NHLSMN
+424 NHLSN
-430 MAFYEQV
+430 NLALYEQL

-451 LEYCRLDQAKPET
+451 LEYCQLDKSKPET
-464 QFVISDKFTSPVYP
+464 QFVISDKFTSPIYP
-478 IFRIGAHYAINKA
+478 IFRLGTHYAINKA
-491 SHLRTSFGQ
+491 SHLRASFGQ

-520 IFRNPDLRPEK
+520 IFRNPDLRPET

-542 LKLGKWIGMIDL
+542 LKFGKWMGMIDV
-554 AAFMNEYSN
+554 AGFVNQYSN
-563 MTEFAF
+563 MTEFSF
-569 GVYNPVT
+569 GVYKPDTMATLQTSNP
-576 GDNLNWLGY
+576 NAINYFYNW
-585 GIASHEDSTIWNELV
+585 
-600 ANGVG
+600 VG
-605 FVDCLGFKAQNSEKA
+605 FQAQNAEKA
-620 RITGIE
+620 RITGLE

-633 KIGNVELVSL
+633 KIGNVEVVSL
-643 MGYTYMNPVS
+643 LGYTYMNPIS
-653 LNTNPIYRASFSDT
+653 LNNDAIYRASFSDT
-667 STNILKY
+667 STNMLKY

-680 KADVQAT
+680 KADVQAS

-708 VFEEGVIGTELL
+708 AFEVGVLGTELL
-720 VGMKQ
+720 VGMQQ
-725 YRQVNNKGIF
+725 YRQQFNKGVF
-735 VFDARCSYEIKEG
+735 VFDARVSYELKKGI
-748 VKLNLI
+748 KLNFI
-754 VNNFLNVEYV
+754 ANNFLNAEYA
-764 SRPGDVQA
+764 SRPGDIQA
-772 PRNFAIQLQY
+772 PRNFTLQLQY
-782 DI
+782 DL

>member
-1 MKKYF
+1 MKKYLF
-6 IILFC
+6 AFFCIL
-11 FFQIHIFAQITG
+11 QGHIFAQLSG
-23 VVFDKESQIV
+23 VVIDKESKVV
-33 ISQVMVK
+33 ISQVSVK
-40 SSENEKAETNSYGTF
+40 SSENEKVETNSYGTF
-55 TIPVKKLPVILYFQ
+55 IIPVKKLPVTLYFQ

-90 SVLSQDVKTVV
+90 AVLSQDVKTVV

-238 YGDPKRSSMIW
+238 YGDPKRSSMTW
-249 WDRNPMSHLLDVYYG
+249 WNRNPTSHLLDVYYG
-264 KSKGRVGYTIGVN
+264 KSKGRLGYTIGVN
-277 GLLDE
+277 GLIDE
-282 GYRDGNDEKRARING
+282 GYREGNDEKRARING
-297 SVYFFPKKYTKMK
+297 SLYYFPKKYPKMK
-310 MGMSYQF
+310 LGMSYQF
-317 QWQDKGIFILWK
+317 QWQDKGVFILWK

-347 IRLNVDPYL
+347 VRLNVDPYL
-356 KFIDKHDNKHYLRTR
+356 KFIDKQDNKHYLRTR

-385 ASLAEMY
+385 ASFAEMY

-411 MNLTN
+411 MNMTN

-424 NHLSMN
+424 NHLSN
-430 MAFYEQV
+430 NLALYEQV
-437 ETKLKKLDLTAGLR
+437 ETRLKKLDLTAGLR
-451 LEYCRLDQAKPET
+451 LEYCQLDKSKPET

-478 IFRIGAHYAINKA
+478 IFRLGTHYAINKA
-491 SHLRTSFGQ
+491 SHLRASFGQ

-510 YISASVGGVR
+510 YISASVGSVR
-520 IFRNPDLRPEK
+520 IFRNPDLRPET

-542 LKLGKWIGMIDL
+542 LKFGKWMGMIDV
-554 AAFMNEYSN
+554 AGFVNQYSN
-563 MTEFAF
+563 MTEFSF
-569 GVYNPVT
+569 GVYKPDTMAFLQTSNP
-576 GDNLNWLGY
+576 NAINYLYNW
-585 GIASHEDSTIWNELV
+585 
-600 ANGVG
+600 VG
-605 FVDCLGFKAQNSEKA
+605 FQAQNAEKA
-620 RITGIE
+620 RITGLE

-633 KIGNVELVSL
+633 KIGNVEVVSL
-643 MGYTYMNPVS
+643 LGYTYMNPIS
-653 LNTNPIYRASFSDT
+653 LNNDPIYRASFSDT
-667 STNILKY
+667 STNMLKY

-680 KADVQAT
+680 KADVQAS
-687 YKKWSV
+687 YKKWSM

-708 VFEEGVIGTELL
+708 AFEVGVLGTELL
-720 VGMKQ
+720 VGMQ
-725 YRQVNNKGIF
+725 HYRQQYNKGVF
-735 VFDARCSYEIKEG
+735 VFDARLSYELKKGI
-748 VKLNLI
+748 KLNFI
-754 VNNFLNVEYV
+754 ANNFLNAEYA
-764 SRPGDVQA
+764 SRPGDLQA
-772 PRNFAIQLQY
+772 PRNFTLQLQY
-782 DI
+782 DL

>member
-1 MKKYF
+1 
-6 IILFC
+6 
-11 FFQIHIFAQITG
+11 
-23 VVFDKESQIV
+23 
-33 ISQVMVK
+33 MVK

-69 KKGFEVDSIRIQQLG
+69 KKGFEVDSIRIQQLR

-238 YGDPKRSSMIW
+238 YGDPKRSSMTW

-520 IFRNPDLRPEK
+520 IFRNPDLRPET

-542 LKLGKWIGMIDL
+542 LKFGKWMGMIDV
-554 AAFMNEYSN
+554 AGFVNQYSN
-563 MTEFAF
+563 MTEFSF
-569 GVYNPVT
+569 GVYKPDTMAFLQTSNP
-576 GDNLNWLGY
+576 NAINYLYNW
-585 GIASHEDSTIWNELV
+585 
-600 ANGVG
+600 VG
-605 FVDCLGFKAQNSEKA
+605 FQAQNAEKA
-620 RITGIE
+620 RITGME

-643 MGYTYMNPVS
+643 LGYTYMNPIS
-653 LNTNPIYRASFSDT
+653 LNTNPFYRASFSDS
-667 STNILKY
+667 STNMLKY

-680 KADVQAT
+680 KADIQAT
-687 YKKWSV
+687 FKKWSV

-708 VFEEGVIGTELL
+708 VFEEGVLGTELL
-720 VGMKQ
+720 VGMQ
-725 YRQVNNKGIF
+725 YYRQIYNRGVF
-735 VFDARCSYEIKEG
+735 VFDARLSYDIKKG
-748 VKLNLI
+748 VKFNFI
-754 VNNFLNVEYV
+754 ANNFLNAEYS
-764 SRPGDVQA
+764 SRPGDIQA
-772 PRNFAIQLQY
+772 PRNFALQLQFEL
-782 DI
+782 

>member
-1 MKKYF
+1 MKNYF
-6 IILFC
+6 FAFFC
-11 FFQIHIFAQITG
+11 LLHINLFAQIQG
-23 VVFDKESQIV
+23 VVFDKESKGV
-33 ISQVMVK
+33 IPQVSVK
-40 SSENEKAETNSYGTF
+40 SSENEKVETNAYGTF
-55 TIPVKKLPVILYFQ
+55 TIPVAKLPVTLYFQ
-69 KKGFEVDSIRIQQLG
+69 KKGFELDSIRVQQRE
-84 YVNMSL
+84 YVSMSL
-90 SVLSQDVKTVV
+90 SLLSQDVKTVV

-238 YGDPKRSSMIW
+238 YGDPKRSSMTW
-249 WDRNPMSHLLDVYYG
+249 WDRNPTSHLLDVYYG
-264 KSKGRVGYTIGVN
+264 KSKGRFGYTIGVN
-277 GLLDE
+277 GLIDE
-282 GYRDGNDEKRARING
+282 GYREGNDEKRARING
-297 SVYFFPKKYTKMK
+297 SLYYFSKKYPKMK
-310 MGMSYQF
+310 AGMSYQF
-317 QWQDKGIFILWK
+317 QWQDKGVFILWK

-379 SDKVYD
+379 SEQVYD
-385 ASLAEMY
+385 ASFAEMY

-411 MNLTN
+411 MSMTN

-424 NHLSMN
+424 NHLSN
-430 MAFYEQV
+430 NLALYEQV

-451 LEYCRLDQAKPET
+451 LEFCQLDKSKPET

-478 IFRIGAHYAINKA
+478 IFRLGTHYAINKA
-491 SHLRTSFGQ
+491 SHLRASFGQ

-510 YISASVGGVR
+510 YISASVGSVR
-520 IFRNPDLRPEK
+520 IFRNPDLRPET

-542 LKLGKWIGMIDL
+542 LKFGKWMGMIDV
-554 AAFMNEYSN
+554 AGFVNQYSN
-563 MTEFAF
+563 MTEFSF
-569 GVYNPVT
+569 GVYKPDTMAFLQTSNP
-576 GDNLNWLGY
+576 NAINYLYNW
-585 GIASHEDSTIWNELV
+585 
-600 ANGVG
+600 VG
-605 FVDCLGFKAQNSEKA
+605 FQAQNAEKA
-620 RITGIE
+620 RITGVE

-643 MGYTYMNPVS
+643 LGYTYMNPIS
-653 LNTNPIYRASFSDT
+653 LNNDPIYRASFSDT
-667 STNILKY
+667 STTMLKY

-680 KADVQAT
+680 KADIQAT

-708 VFEEGVIGTELL
+708 AFEVGVLGTELL
-720 VGMKQ
+720 VGMQQ
-725 YRQVNNKGIF
+725 YRQQFNKGVF
-735 VFDARCSYEIKEG
+735 VFDARVSYELKKGI
-748 VKLNLI
+748 KLNFI
-754 VNNFLNVEYV
+754 ANNFLNAEYA

-772 PRNFAIQLQY
+772 PRNFTLQLQY
-782 DI
+782 DL

>member
-6 IILFC
+6 FAFFCIL
-11 FFQIHIFAQITG
+11 QLHIFAQVTG
-23 VVFDKESQIV
+23 VVFDKESQSV
-33 ISQVMVK
+33 IAQVLVK

-55 TIPVKKLPVILYFQ
+55 TIPVKKLPITLYFQ
-69 KKGFEVDSIRIQQLG
+69 KKGYELDSVRVQQLE

-90 SVLSQDVKTVV
+90 SLLSQDVKTVV

-108 QNIEEIPISI
+108 QNIEDIPISI

-191 EQASQIEILKG
+191 EHASQIEILKG

-238 YGDPKRSSMIW
+238 YGDPKRSSMTW
-249 WDRNPMSHLLDVYYG
+249 WDRNPTSHLLDLYYG

-310 MGMSYQF
+310 LGMSYQF

-329 NDSMGYQALENT
+329 NDSMGYQALDNT

-356 KFIDKHDNKHYLRTR
+356 KFIDKHDNKHFLRTR

-379 SDKVYD
+379 SEQVYD
-385 ASLAEMY
+385 ASFAEMY

-400 KIGNTNLISGF
+400 KIGNTNLISGL
-411 MNLTN
+411 MNMTN

-424 NHLSMN
+424 NHLSTN
-430 MAFYEQV
+430 LAFYQQL

-451 LEYCRLDQAKPET
+451 LEYCKLDQAKPET

-478 IFRIGAHYAINKA
+478 IFRLGTHYAINKA
-491 SHLRTSFGQ
+491 SHLRASFGQ

-520 IFRNPDLRPEK
+520 IFRNPDLRPET

-542 LKLGKWIGMIDL
+542 LRFGKWMGMIDV
-554 AAFMNEYSN
+554 AGFVNQYSN
-563 MTEFAF
+563 MTEFSF
-569 GVYNPVT
+569 GVYKPDTMATLQTNDP
-576 GDNLNWLGY
+576 NAINYFYNW
-585 GIASHEDSTIWNELV
+585 
-600 ANGVG
+600 VG
-605 FVDCLGFKAQNSEKA
+605 FQAQNAEKA
-620 RITGIE
+620 RITGLE

-643 MGYTYMNPVS
+643 LGYSYMNQIS
-653 LNTNPIYRASFSDT
+653 LNNNLIYRASFSDT
-667 STNILKY
+667 STNMLKY

-687 YKKWSV
+687 YKKWSI

-708 VFEEGVIGTELL
+708 AFEVGVLGIELL
-720 VGMKQ
+720 VGMEH
-725 YRQVNNKGIF
+725 YRQQFNKGVF
-735 VFDARCSYEIKEG
+735 VFDARVSYEMKKG
-748 VKLNLI
+748 VKFNFI
-754 VNNFLNVEYV
+754 ANNFLNAEYS
-764 SRPGDVQA
+764 SRPGDLQA
-772 PRNFAIQLQY
+772 PRNFALQLQY
-782 DI
+782 DL